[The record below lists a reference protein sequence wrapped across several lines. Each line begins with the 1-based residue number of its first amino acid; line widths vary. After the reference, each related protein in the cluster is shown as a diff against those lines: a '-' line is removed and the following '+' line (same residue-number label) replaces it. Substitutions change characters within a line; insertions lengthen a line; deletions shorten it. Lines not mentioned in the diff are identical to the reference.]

1 VGGKGREGCWCFPGL
16 GRRRRKGGV
25 EFLRVMEIWDRE
37 KYDMA

>member
-1 VGGKGREGCWCFPGL
+1 MLVFPGVAEAEAKGR
-16 GRRRRKGGV
+16 V